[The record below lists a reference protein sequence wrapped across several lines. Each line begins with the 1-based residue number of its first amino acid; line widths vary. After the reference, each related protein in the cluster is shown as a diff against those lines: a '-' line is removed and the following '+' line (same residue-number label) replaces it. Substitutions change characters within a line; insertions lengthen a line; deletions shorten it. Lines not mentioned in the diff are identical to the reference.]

1 MPAERTKMR
10 IIKEILRLKFE
21 AKLSLRQIA
30 RSLKVGLGT
39 VSLYINQA
47 KAIGLSWPLPDE
59 LDDKRLELL
68 LFPNRQSSTQSGYVE
83 PDYAAMH
90 QELKRKGVTKQL
102 LWEEYKHIHG
112 DNGYQYSQYCQR
124 YRDWVE
130 KQKRS
135 MRQVHK
141 AGEKLFVDYC
151 GPTVSIVNP
160 DTGELREA
168 QIFVATWGA
177 SNYTYAQASWTQ
189 SQADWIDAHVKAF
202 AFFGGVPEIIVPDQL
217 KSAVT
222 KHCRYEPGINSSYQH
237 MATHYKTAIIPA
249 RPYKPKDKAKVENA
263 VLVVERWILARLRHH
278 TFFTLA
284 ELNQQIR
291 CLLDELNRR
300 PFKKLP
306 GSRLSQFEALD
317 KPAMRSLPAVPYYY
331 TEFKLVR
338 VNIDYHIEFDKHFYS
353 VPHHLV
359 KHQLEVQASR
369 DGVALFFQGQQVA
382 RHPRSRHQG
391 GYTTDRAHMPIAH
404 RKQDQWSPGRLKN
417 WAKDIGPHVLQLVKQ
432 LLERKAHPEQ
442 AYRACLGLLNLAKN
456 YDAKRLD
463 QACQRALHIGSP
475 QLKSVKSILQ
485 QGLDQLALPL
495 EEKDNDKDTAKTLN
509 NDHSNIRGSTYYH

>member
-1 MPAERTKMR
+1 MPAERTTMR

-21 AKLSLRQIA
+21 AKLSLRQVA
-30 RSLKVGLGT
+30 RSLKIGLAT
-39 VSLYINQA
+39 VSLYVNRA
-47 KAIGLSWPLPDE
+47 LEVGLSWPLPEDM
-59 LDDKRLELL
+59 DDMRLEQA
-68 LFPNRQSSTQSGYVE
+68 LFPNRQASGRSDYVE
-83 PDYAAMH
+83 PVYTAMH

-102 LWEEYKHIHG
+102 LWEEYKHTHG
-112 DNGYQYSQYCQR
+112 ENGYQYSQFCQR
-124 YRDWVE
+124 YRDWVSM
-130 KQKRS
+130 QKRS

-151 GPTVSIVNP
+151 GPTIAIVNP
-160 DTGELREA
+160 DTGEIREA

-189 SQADWIDAHVKAF
+189 NKADWIDAHVNAF
-202 AFFGGVPEIIVPDQL
+202 EFFGGVPEVVVPDQL

-222 KHCRYEPGINSSYQH
+222 RHCRYEPGINESYQH
-237 MATHYKTAIIPA
+237 MANHYKTAIIPA

-291 CLLDELNRR
+291 FLLDDLNRR

-306 GSRLSQFEALD
+306 GCRLSQFETLD
-317 KPAMRSLPAVPYYY
+317 RPAMRSLPSVRYQY

-359 KHQLEVQASR
+359 KHQLELQASR
-369 DGVALFFQGQQVA
+369 DGIALFFKGQQVA
-382 RHPRSRHQG
+382 RHARSRRPG
-391 GYTTDRAHMPIAH
+391 GYTTDCAHMPQAH
-404 RKQDQWSPGRLKN
+404 RKHDEWSPGRLMN
-417 WAKDIGPHVLQLVKQ
+417 WAKVVGPHVLQLVKL

-442 AYRACLGLLNLAKN
+442 AYRASLGLLSLSKA

-463 QACQRALHIGSP
+463 NACQRAIAIGSP
-475 QLKSVKSILQ
+475 SLKSIKSILQ
-485 QGLDQLALPL
+485 NGLDQLALPL
-495 EEKDNDKDTAKTLN
+495 AEEDNDNHKPLS
-509 NDHSNIRGSTYYH
+509 NDHGNIRGPEYYH